1 MELNWIK
8 LIVTIV
14 LAILGWIVVGWV
26 NARRDKSNKRREL
39 VVEHLI
45 NAYRILAQEV
55 GRRETTLENIK
66 KFENLMT
73 EIQLFGSKEQIELA
87 RKISH
92 ETAEKGVSVIDPLI
106 DSLRKSLRKELLL
119 EEVNDKT
126 IWLRFKD
133 DFKKDIGKSI

>member
-1 MELNWIK
+1 LELNWIK

-14 LAILGWIVVGWV
+14 LTIFGWIAVGWI
-26 NARRDKSNKRREL
+26 NAKRDKSNKRREL

-45 NAYRILAQEV
+45 NAYRILAQEIAH
-55 GRRETTLENIK
+55 RELTPENRK
-66 KFENLMT
+66 KFENLMA

-87 RKISH
+87 KKISL
-92 ETAEKGVSVIDPLI
+92 EIEEKGVSEIDPLV
-106 DSLRKSLRKELLL
+106 DSLRSSLRKELLL
-119 EEVNDKT
+119 EEVNDKI

>member
-14 LAILGWIVVGWV
+14 LTIFGWIAVGWI
-26 NARRDKSNKRREL
+26 NAKRDKSNKRREL

-45 NAYRILAQEV
+45 NAYRILAQEIAH
-55 GRRETTLENIK
+55 RELTPENRK
-66 KFENLMT
+66 KFENLMA

-87 RKISH
+87 KKISL
-92 ETAEKGVSVIDPLI
+92 EIEEKGVSEIDPLV
-106 DSLRKSLRKELLL
+106 DSLRSSLRKELLL
-119 EEVNDKT
+119 EEVNDKI